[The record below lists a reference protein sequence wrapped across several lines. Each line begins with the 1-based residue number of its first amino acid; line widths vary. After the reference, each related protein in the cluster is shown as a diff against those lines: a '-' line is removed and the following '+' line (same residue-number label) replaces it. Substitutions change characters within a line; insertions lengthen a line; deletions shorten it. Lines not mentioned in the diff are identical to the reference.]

1 MRNEIKNVKKDKEF
15 EKVAIYQWRIKQSIG
30 WASFLS
36 YLRINSGAETLRAA
50 ANDTEND
57 ILFRGVNRRKNRSS
71 LARLHEYFIGAS
83 TAK

>member
-1 MRNEIKNVKKDKEF
+1 MDTNDKSNL
-15 EKVAIYQWRIKQSIG
+15 SIAHQTVDRSG
-30 WASFLS
+30 VILS
-36 YLRINSGAETLRAA
+36 YLRINSGIELRSA

-57 ILFRGVNRRKNRSS
+57 ILFRRVNRRKNRSS

>member
-1 MRNEIKNVKKDKEF
+1 MKRDIKNDKEL
-15 EKVAIYQWRIKQSIG
+15 EKIAIYQWRVKHSIG

-36 YLRINSGAETLRAA
+36 YLRINSGVAFRLA

-57 ILFRGVNRRKNRSS
+57 ILFRRVNRRKNRSS